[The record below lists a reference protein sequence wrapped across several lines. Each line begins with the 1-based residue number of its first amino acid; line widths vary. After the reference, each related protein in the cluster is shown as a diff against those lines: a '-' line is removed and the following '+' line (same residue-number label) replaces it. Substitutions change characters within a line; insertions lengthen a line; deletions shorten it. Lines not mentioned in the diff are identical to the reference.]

1 MFLGIM
7 LEIPPKDIR
16 YMTVVWFS
24 FVSITYFNSSHFLKA
39 MFLLSDMKSFW

>member
-16 YMTVVWFS
+16 YMTVV
-24 FVSITYFNSSHFLKA
+24 SITYFNSSHFLKA
-39 MFLLSDMKSFW
+39 MFLLSYMKNFW